1 MAAENSKLA
10 DALFTRTQQKVL
22 GLLFGQPQQ
31 SFFLNEVVRRA
42 GVGKGAVSREL
53 ARLTDAGIVSLT
65 RQGNQSH
72 YQANPACPIYAE
84 LKGLVGKTVGVASV
98 VQQALAPLLPG
109 LAQSFIYGSLAKGEE
124 HAGSDV
130 DVMLVGDDLSY
141 SEIMALL
148 EPAEEQL
155 QRSVNPTI
163 YSPEEFNKRL
173 ADQQNFLSKVMT
185 EPRIDLK

>member
-1 MAAENSKLA
+1 M
-10 DALFTRTQQKVL
+10 
-22 GLLFGQPQQ
+22 
-31 SFFLNEVVRRA
+31 
-42 GVGKGAVSREL
+42 
-53 ARLTDAGIVSLT
+53 
-65 RQGNQSH
+65 
-72 YQANPACPIYAE
+72 
-84 LKGLVGKTVGVASV
+84 GVASV